1 MNFSLRMIALFLKC
15 HHLTYILYSIIYPKY
30 GTCSHLGIF
39 EHEEE
44 VHVPNENA
52 DELHHAS
59 SGDDHVEAEQHPG
72 KIHRLELSAEPEV
85 DDGVLVQLTP
95 DVEDAHDHGIHDEGN
110 GHEECHDHRQEPVEE
125 KHEEVVCGAPIK
137 DARF

>member
-1 MNFSLRMIALFLKC
+1 M
-15 HHLTYILYSIIYPKY
+15 
-30 GTCSHLGIF
+30 
-39 EHEEE
+39 
-44 VHVPNENA
+44 PNENA
-52 DELHHAS
+52 DELHHSS

-125 KHEEVVCGAPIK
+125 EHEEVVSGAPIK